1 MNFHILDIEKTI
13 DLLVT
18 SPNGLSHSAAE
29 ERLLENGPN
38 EIAEYKKK
46 TVWQMLLQQ
55 FADFMILVLIGA
67 AIIAGAIGDA
77 TDSIVILIIIILN
90 AIIGFVQEFRAE
102 KAMDALKKMVSV
114 NANVMRE
121 GGVLS
126 IPSAQL
132 VIGDIILLETGNIIP
147 ADIRLIEVNLLKIEE
162 ASLTGESHPVEKST
176 ATLSDESV
184 PLGDRKNMAY
194 KSTFVTY
201 GRAKGIVVATA
212 MDTELG
218 KIAGLLQQEEIK
230 TPLQK
235 RLAVFGKKLA
245 FIVLIICTVFFG
257 VGVLRGED
265 VFLMLLTAISLAVAA
280 IPEALPAIISIALAI
295 GAKRMIRQN
304 ALIRNL
310 PAAETLGSVTYIC
323 SDKTGT
329 LTVNKMSV
337 QVVFS
342 GETDL
347 VAAKDIFQHS
357 TNEKTGHLLTAMSLS
372 NDIAESSDGTIL
384 GDPTEVA
391 FYNLAKENQFIKR
404 ELEEKLPRVA
414 ELPFDSERKCMT
426 TMHQYEGKYVA
437 YTKGALDVLLEKSV
451 GLSNTEKEQW
461 TQQGDTM
468 AAEGLRVLGFAMRSF
483 DAVPEQMTPDFIEKN
498 LTIIGI
504 AGLIDPPREEVKQ
517 AILECKTAG
526 IKPVMITGDYPL
538 TAKAIAKQLGI
549 IEAEGDLVVTGME
562 LSKMS
567 SKEFEDKVEHIKVYA
582 RVSPEQKLNIVKAL
596 QDKGQFVA
604 MTGDGVNDAPSLKRA
619 DIGVAMGITGTDV
632 SKEAADMILLDDNF
646 STIVKSVQQGR
657 RIFDN
662 IRKFIKYT
670 MTSNSGEIWT
680 IFLAPFFGLPIP
692 LLPIHILWI
701 NLVTD
706 GLPGLALA
714 SEPSEKGIM
723 SRPPRHPK
731 ESIFANGLGTHIL
744 WVGLLMGIVSIGTQ
758 AMSIKMGSAHWQTMV
773 FTVLCF
779 SQMGH
784 VFAIRSERQ
793 SFFAQGPFSNLPL
806 LGAVLL
812 TFGLQMATIYVPFLN
827 PIFKT
832 APLTFKEL
840 MIALALSS
848 VVFIAVE
855 IEKVVLRFKKD
866 RVLTASPNP

>member
-13 DLLVT
+13 DLLGT
-18 SPNGLSHSAAE
+18 SPNGLSRSAAE

-46 TVWQMLLQQ
+46 TVWQMLLHQ
-55 FADFMILVLIGA
+55 FADFMILILIGA

-77 TDSIVILIIIILN
+77 TDTFVILIIVILN

-121 GGVLS
+121 GNVLS
-126 IPSAQL
+126 IPSAEL
-132 VIGDIILLETGNIIP
+132 VTGDLVLLETGNIIP

-162 ASLTGESHPVEKST
+162 ASLTGESHPVEKNA
-176 ATLSDESV
+176 ATLSEENV

-212 MDTELG
+212 MNTELG

-245 FIVLIICTVFFG
+245 FIVLIICAVFFG

-391 FYNLAKENQFIKR
+391 FYNLAKENQFFKR
-404 ELEEKLPRVA
+404 ELEGKLPRVA

-426 TMHQYEGKYVA
+426 TIHQYERKYVA

-451 GLSNTEKEQW
+451 GLSNIEKEQ
-461 TQQGDTM
+461 
-468 AAEGLRVLGFAMRSF
+468 
-483 DAVPEQMTPDFIEKN
+483 
-498 LTIIGI
+498 
-504 AGLIDPPREEVKQ
+504 
-517 AILECKTAG
+517 
-526 IKPVMITGDYPL
+526 
-538 TAKAIAKQLGI
+538 
-549 IEAEGDLVVTGME
+549 
-562 LSKMS
+562 
-567 SKEFEDKVEHIKVYA
+567 
-582 RVSPEQKLNIVKAL
+582 
-596 QDKGQFVA
+596 
-604 MTGDGVNDAPSLKRA
+604 
-619 DIGVAMGITGTDV
+619 
-632 SKEAADMILLDDNF
+632 
-646 STIVKSVQQGR
+646 
-657 RIFDN
+657 
-662 IRKFIKYT
+662 
-670 MTSNSGEIWT
+670 
-680 IFLAPFFGLPIP
+680 
-692 LLPIHILWI
+692 
-701 NLVTD
+701 
-706 GLPGLALA
+706 
-714 SEPSEKGIM
+714 
-723 SRPPRHPK
+723 
-731 ESIFANGLGTHIL
+731 
-744 WVGLLMGIVSIGTQ
+744 
-758 AMSIKMGSAHWQTMV
+758 
-773 FTVLCF
+773 
-779 SQMGH
+779 
-784 VFAIRSERQ
+784 
-793 SFFAQGPFSNLPL
+793 
-806 LGAVLL
+806 
-812 TFGLQMATIYVPFLN
+812 
-827 PIFKT
+827 
-832 APLTFKEL
+832 
-840 MIALALSS
+840 
-848 VVFIAVE
+848 
-855 IEKVVLRFKKD
+855 
-866 RVLTASPNP
+866 